1 MESPQNFL
9 NSRLRIID
17 FCLQLMEEIL
27 HQLRLVDYPIID
39 KVFYILGGAGFL
51 SSAVFLPTLGH
62 HCLTLSQAGVT
73 ADRMDRFQLTAVAG
87 VGWPGLP
94 RM

>member
-1 MESPQNFL
+1 MDSPQNFL

-17 FCLQLMEEIL
+17 SCLQLMEEIL

-39 KVFYILGGAGFL
+39 KVFLHPRWCRI
-51 SSAVFLPTLGH
+51 SSVFLPALGH
-62 HCLTLSQAGVT
+62 HYLTLSQAGVT

-87 VGWPGLP
+87 VGWPGSP